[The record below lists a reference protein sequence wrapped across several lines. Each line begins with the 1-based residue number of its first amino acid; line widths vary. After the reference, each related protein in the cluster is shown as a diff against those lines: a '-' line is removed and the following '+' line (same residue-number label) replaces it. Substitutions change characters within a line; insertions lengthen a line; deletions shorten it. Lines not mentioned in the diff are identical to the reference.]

1 MNKIKYIIRREY
13 LVRIR
18 KRSFW
23 ILTVIGPVLY
33 AFLIALPVITK
44 SGMKPDVQSIYVVD
58 KSTLFGSFESSEELK
73 FYYQEPDEEEAIKK
87 LLKVQESSHLLIIPE
102 IDIDDPKGFRLIS
115 GKNAGLQFITIIES
129 KISNRIRDL
138 RINKFGISKEVLDSL
153 EPSIDVNPVNLSGEK
168 NNARAAS
175 GIAWIAG
182 FLIYFFIFMYGSLV
196 LRGVQEEKSNRIIEI
211 MVSAVRPFELMFGK
225 IVGIA
230 LIGLTQF
237 FLWIL
242 LTMIFSVTIVS
253 IVGSSGFNPLPDSG
267 LDGIGIEKILS
278 LFEGINFLFIIGIF
292 IFYFIGGYLLYSS
305 LFASVAAAVDN
316 QTDMQ
321 QFMLPISIPLIISIV
336 FISFVTEA
344 PHSSLSIWLSMIP
357 FTSPIIMMGRIA
369 FGVPVH
375 ELIISMVL
383 LVLGFIFTTWLASK
397 IYRVGILMYGKKV
410 NYRELAKWIFYK

>member
-1 MNKIKYIIRREY
+1 
-13 LVRIR
+13 
-18 KRSFW
+18 
-23 ILTVIGPVLY
+23 
-33 AFLIALPVITK
+33 
-44 SGMKPDVQSIYVVD
+44 
-58 KSTLFGSFESSEELK
+58 
-73 FYYQEPDEEEAIKK
+73 
-87 LLKVQESSHLLIIPE
+87 
-102 IDIDDPKGFRLIS
+102 
-115 GKNAGLQFITIIES
+115 
-129 KISNRIRDL
+129 
-138 RINKFGISKEVLDSL
+138 
-153 EPSIDVNPVNLSGEK
+153 
-168 NNARAAS
+168 
-175 GIAWIAG
+175 
-182 FLIYFFIFMYGSLV
+182 MYGSLV